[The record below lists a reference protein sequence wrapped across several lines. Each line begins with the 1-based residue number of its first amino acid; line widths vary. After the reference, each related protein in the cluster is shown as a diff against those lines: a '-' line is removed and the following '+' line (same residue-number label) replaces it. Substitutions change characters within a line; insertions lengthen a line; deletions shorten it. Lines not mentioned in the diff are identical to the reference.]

1 MRMKWRVLGI
11 ACVLLVFG
19 GGLLTV
25 HAQDRIY
32 TRQGV
37 LTAVD
42 FQHDTIVVQI
52 PVNGREMTV
61 AGPLAAGARVTV
73 EGQAAG
79 LDFLEVGKTVT
90 VTWKRTPEGPH
101 ILAVRQR

>member
-1 MRMKWRVLGI
+1 MRTAFCGWGL
-11 ACVLLVFG
+11 ACLLMMVFG
-19 GGLLTV
+19 GPLTA
-25 HAQDRIY
+25 HAGDKLY

-37 LTAVD
+37 LAAVD

-52 PVNGREMTV
+52 PVNGQEMTV
-61 AGPLAAGARVTV
+61 AGPLAVGARVLV
-73 EGQAAG
+73 EGQTAG

-101 ILAVRQR
+101 ILVVRQQ